1 MTFVE
6 PRRITFRIRLGS
18 TQVMLIQ
25 AIAHLDAAQLPFLGT
40 NPTSEERIR
49 MVKWIEQEFFP
60 VDCNDPDPGR
70 VTLRRLNRSEY
81 NRTIRDLVG
90 N

>member
-25 AIAHLDAAQLPFLGT
+25 AIAHLDAAQLPSLGLT
-40 NPTSEERIR
+40 LQHTGRFYTS
-49 MVKWIEQEFFP
+49 
-60 VDCNDPDPGR
+60 
-70 VTLRRLNRSEY
+70 
-81 NRTIRDLVG
+81 
-90 N
+90 

>member
-25 AIAHLDAAQLPFLGT
+25 AIAHLDAAQLPFLGLI
-40 NPTSEERIR
+40 P
-49 MVKWIEQEFFP
+49 FFKVP
-60 VDCNDPDPGR
+60 R
-70 VTLRRLNRSEY
+70 
-81 NRTIRDLVG
+81 
-90 N
+90 